1 MPSHVG
7 GDDLGRAYLEED
19 SSKVILIVF
28 TVVLKLSRL
37 KRTMQGRLLK
47 KPAIYGYNFP
57 IYHRQYQ

>member
-1 MPSHVG
+1 MLSHVG

-37 KRTMQGRLLK
+37 KRTM
-47 KPAIYGYNFP
+47 
-57 IYHRQYQ
+57 